1 MRAGARIWSGL
12 GLVCLA
18 LAAAGLRAD
27 DGLDD
32 HWVLR
37 GVALGMR
44 EPSAAV
50 PVFNPLTHAYLG
62 QVPLDPNDWDSAFQ
76 ASLRNYGGWE
86 LGQGL
91 RLEWNLLAS
100 AETASAGL
108 SLTAQPLGRSA
119 VLERRAYGDA
129 QHQDNA
135 EVDQLNLRWQTAQV
149 SVVAGRQPVNLG
161 QNFFFSP
168 LDLFEPFNPQDNY
181 RDFRSGVDALRATWS
196 PGHFTQVE
204 AIAVAGYAP
213 APEGGNATQD
223 ALWLDGPQGQGS
235 LLLRAESGG
244 DDWAATA
251 LGGRFAGLEVGGASL
266 QLEGLGSSW
275 ILEGLAG
282 QALGPPPGQTQ
293 DQGQATL
300 GWTRQCN
307 SWLNARV
314 EASETA
320 ASVMGASGGS
330 TTLRRLAAASAS
342 IQADPLWT
350 LAPAL
355 LWYGDP
361 GQCVA
366 MLDAGWSASENGVL
380 HIILSL
386 PVLFYYSE
394 QAHALPTQTQGQPS
408 LLSLDYRLVI

>member
-1 MRAGARIWSGL
+1 MKSRAGILAGLALL
-12 GLVCLA
+12 GL
-18 LAAAGLRAD
+18 AAQGLRAD
-27 DGLDD
+27 DGPDD

-37 GVALGMR
+37 GVAVGLR

-50 PVFNPLTHAYLG
+50 PVFNPVTHAYLG
-62 QVPLDPNDWDSAFQ
+62 QVPLAQHDWDSAFQ

-86 LGQGL
+86 PGLGL
-91 RLEWNLLAS
+91 RLEWNLLAE
-100 AETASAGL
+100 ADTASAGL
-108 SLTAQPLGRSA
+108 SPTAQPLGRSA
-119 VLERRAYGDA
+119 VLERRVFGDA
-129 QHQDNA
+129 QHQDRV
-135 EVDQLNLRWQTAQV
+135 ELDQLNLRWQGPQL
-149 SVVAGRQPVNLG
+149 SVVAGRQSVNLG
-161 QNFFFSP
+161 QNFYFSP
-168 LDLFEPFNPQDNY
+168 LDLFQPFNPQDNY

-213 APEGGNATQD
+213 AQEGGNATQA

-244 DDWAATA
+244 DAWAATA
-251 LGGRFAGLEVGGASL
+251 LGGRFAGAGVGGGSL

-282 QALGPPPGQTQ
+282 RSLDPLPGLTQ

-300 GWTRQCN
+300 GWTRQWN
-307 SWLNARV
+307 SWLNTRA
-314 EASETA
+314 EASESA
-320 ASVMGASGGS
+320 AWTSARAGNA
-330 TTLRRLAAASAS
+330 TTLRRMAAAGAS

-366 MLDAGWSASENGVL
+366 LLDTGWSASENGTL
-380 HIILSL
+380 HLIVSL
-386 PVLFYYSE
+386 PVLFYSSD
-394 QAHALPTQTQGQPS
+394 QPHTLPTQTQAQPG
-408 LLSLDYRLVI
+408 LLSLDYRLVL